1 MILPMFPVGFFSL
14 SNRNAKLGVYDSE
27 FDFWIAGLSVIE
39 WFQVWGSENFWS
51 RMSPRKQ
58 SVYFLISFPASRRT
72 KSFLIA
78 VSKGILINQE
88 IQD

>member
-39 WFQVWGSENFWS
+39 WFQVWGSENF
-51 RMSPRKQ
+51 
-58 SVYFLISFPASRRT
+58 
-72 KSFLIA
+72 
-78 VSKGILINQE
+78 
-88 IQD
+88 